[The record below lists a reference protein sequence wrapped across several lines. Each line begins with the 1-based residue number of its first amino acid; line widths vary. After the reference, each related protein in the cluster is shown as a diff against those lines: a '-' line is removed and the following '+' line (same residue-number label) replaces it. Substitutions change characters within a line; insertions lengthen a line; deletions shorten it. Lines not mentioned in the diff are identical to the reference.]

1 MSHNWLAAEVKLAPR
16 AARLLMLP
24 SSGVSVGKAQVL
36 EAEMSSFLVPPLA
49 DLVIV
54 GKVNW
59 FKLALNVSQLA
70 LNVSQ
75 AHNSQ
80 EFLQFTMLVPTV
92 TLKDRYFL
100 ISIFQREK
108 LSPQEDALL
117 TRRKARSRSHDYQL
131 RNHASASFFLVTLH
145 VLFILIL
152 KIIL

>member
-1 MSHNWLAAEVKLAPR
+1 
-16 AARLLMLP
+16 
-24 SSGVSVGKAQVL
+24 
-36 EAEMSSFLVPPLA
+36 
-49 DLVIV
+49 
-54 GKVNW
+54 
-59 FKLALNVSQLA
+59 
-70 LNVSQ
+70 
-75 AHNSQ
+75 
-80 EFLQFTMLVPTV
+80 MLVPTV